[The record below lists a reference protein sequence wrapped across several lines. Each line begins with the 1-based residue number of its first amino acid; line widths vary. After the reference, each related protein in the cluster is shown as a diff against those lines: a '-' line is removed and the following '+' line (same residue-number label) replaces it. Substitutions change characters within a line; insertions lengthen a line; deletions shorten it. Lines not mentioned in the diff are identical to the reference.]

1 MLQNIIFHHR
11 FLYLIFYH
19 SLPHQGLLF
28 HHLLLL
34 FSLGFFIYIIHLLKN
49 HILYLLVFL
58 HEFVYI
64 LPLDFIICFDDF
76 LHSLSPFLL
85 FPSSTSSIV
94 FLSVCFLLISLI
106 LLTLL
111 LLISDSTSPFY
122 FSFVP
127 HLFAISRIM
136 SLISASLAEVFCFI
150 WSNVNFI

>member
-1 MLQNIIFHHR
+1 
-11 FLYLIFYH
+11 
-19 SLPHQGLLF
+19 
-28 HHLLLL
+28 
-34 FSLGFFIYIIHLLKN
+34 
-49 HILYLLVFL
+49 
-58 HEFVYI
+58 
-64 LPLDFIICFDDF
+64 
-76 LHSLSPFLL
+76 
-85 FPSSTSSIV
+85 
-94 FLSVCFLLISLI
+94 LISLI